1 MARGVP
7 TLVPT
12 IPMVSFRATTTTS
25 TPASPATTTPP
36 GCLDTPSLQSPILAR
51 GRLNQQLNPPL
62 MLRPMPT
69 MVTMA
74 MAAGTATDMAIVDI
88 TVTVMALAMVMVT
101 TAKRGDTKD

>member
-51 GRLNQQLNPPL
+51 GRLNQQL